1 MPRQFRLA
9 LLNLKEKKQNIK
21 SKEKKASKKNIN
33 DKMEVVKF

>member
-9 LLNLKEKKQNIK
+9 LLTLKEKKQNIK